1 MWPLAVVAL
10 EASYQTVAVVDAL
23 QTAGISQNRYEREID
38 FAIGHHPKPA
48 SVAEWF
54 GGMALGHF
62 AVTDGLLHWGKPWM
76 PLAWESVTIGFEGET
91 VAWNIHVGARF

>member
-1 MWPLAVVAL
+1 MWPLDVIAL
-10 EASYQTVAVVDAL
+10 ETGYQSIAVVDAL
-23 QTAGISQNRYEREID
+23 QTAAIPSDRYEREID

-62 AVTDGLLHWGKPWM
+62 VVTDGLERCGRPWM
-76 PLAWESVTIGFEGET
+76 PLAWESITIGFEGET
-91 VAWNIHVGARF
+91 VAWNVHIGVKF